1 MKICGTILA
10 VLYACIMILAVI
22 KGKQKSISSVFI
34 AGGSLLV
41 LAYSF
46 LNYFL
51 NPHAIVLFVIGIIGM
66 AAISIGALI
75 NGIRQNHIHI
85 SHHFI
90 RLIIEV
96 VVIALCAVG

>member
-10 VLYACIMILAVI
+10 VLYACIMLLAVI
-22 KGKQKSISSVFI
+22 KGNKKSISSVFI

-41 LAYSF
+41 LSYSF
-46 LNYFL
+46 LNYFW
-51 NPHAIVLFVIGIIGM
+51 NRHAIVLLAIGMTGM

-75 NGIRQNHIHI
+75 NGIRQNHVHI

-96 VVIALCAVG
+96 VVITLCAVG

>member
-1 MKICGTILA
+1 MKIRGTILA

-22 KGKQKSISSVFI
+22 KGNKKSISSVFI

-51 NPHAIVLFVIGIIGM
+51 NRHAIVLLVIGITGM

-75 NGIRQNHIHI
+75 NGIRQNHVHI

-90 RLIIEV
+90 RLIIEA
-96 VVIALCAVG
+96 VVITLCAVG

>member
-10 VLYACIMILAVI
+10 VCYACIMILAVI

-41 LAYSF
+41 FAFSF
-46 LNYFL
+46 LNYL
-51 NPHAIVLFVIGIIGM
+51 WNGQAIVLLAIGITGM
-66 AAISIGALI
+66 SAISIGALI

-96 VVIALCAVG
+96 IVIVLCAAG